1 MPHFFDGWG
10 WFFWIMMISMII
22 FWAAI
27 IAVIF
32 LLIRWLAY
40 PGGRPPTPSEKDR
53 ALQILN
59 ERYAKGEISK
69 EEYERMKED
78 LK

>member
-1 MPHFFDGWG
+1 MV
-10 WFFWIMMISMII
+10 SMII

-27 IAVIF
+27 IAAIF
-32 LLIRWLAY
+32 LLIRWLTY
-40 PGGRPPTPSEKDR
+40 PGGRPPAPSEKDR
-53 ALQILN
+53 ALEILN

-69 EEYERMKED
+69 DEYERMKKD